1 MFAINNTLKFLR
13 ILFPVLLFLFATQ
26 CSFAQQGGYATMR
39 VFDCNKGVGMGV
51 GYVSSKIIIVY
62 ETGTIE
68 EIELLP
74 YTEKNEPE
82 NLKRITEVLNK
93 LRSKGYFLV
102 AQTTTGDQGAIIM
115 DYTLMKQ

>member
-1 MFAINNTLKFLR
+1 MFALYNTMR
-13 ILFPVLLFLFATQ
+13 IFRIILPALLFLFAVQT
-26 CSFAQQGGYATMR
+26 SFAQQGGYATMR

-51 GYVSSKIIIVY
+51 GYISSKIIIVY
-62 ETGTIE
+62 ETGTVE

-74 YTEKNEPE
+74 YSEKTEPE
-82 NLKRITEVLNK
+82 NLKRITEALNK

>member
-1 MFAINNTLKFLR
+1 MKTIRTLLPAFFL
-13 ILFPVLLFLFATQ
+13 LFTAPVL
-26 CSFAQQGGYATMR
+26 FAQQGGYATMR

-51 GYVSSKIIIVY
+51 GYISSKIIVVY
-62 ETGTIE
+62 ETGTVE
-68 EIELLP
+68 ETELLP

-82 NLKRITEVLNK
+82 NLKRITETLNK
-93 LRSKGYFLV
+93 LRAKGYFLV

>member
-1 MFAINNTLKFLR
+1 MKILRLLLPAIL
-13 ILFPVLLFLFATQ
+13 ILFISKNT
-26 CSFAQQGGYATMR
+26 FAQQGGYATMR

-51 GYVSSKIIIVY
+51 GYISSKIIVVY
-62 ETGTIE
+62 ETGTVE

-82 NLKRITEVLNK
+82 NLKRITETLNK
-93 LRSKGYFLV
+93 LRAKGYFLV

>member
-1 MFAINNTLKFLR
+1 MKLLR
-13 ILFPVLLFLFATQ
+13 ILLPALLLLFVTHTL
-26 CSFAQQGGYATMR
+26 FAQQGGYATMR

-62 ETGTIE
+62 ETGAIE
-68 EIELLP
+68 EVELLP

-82 NLKRITEVLNK
+82 NLKRITETLNR

>member
-1 MFAINNTLKFLR
+1 MKFFR
-13 ILFPVLLFLFATQ
+13 ILLPALMFVLAVKS
-26 CSFAQQGGYATMR
+26 SFAQQGGYATMR

-51 GYVSSKIIIVY
+51 GYISSKIILVY
-62 ETGTIE
+62 ETGTVE

-82 NLKRITEVLNK
+82 NLKRITETLNK
-93 LRSKGYFLV
+93 LRAKGYFLV